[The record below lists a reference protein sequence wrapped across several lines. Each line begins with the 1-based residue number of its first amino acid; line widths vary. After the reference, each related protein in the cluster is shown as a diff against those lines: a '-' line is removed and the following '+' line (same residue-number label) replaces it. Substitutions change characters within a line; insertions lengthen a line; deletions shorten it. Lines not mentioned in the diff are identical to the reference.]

1 MGSVIQLS
9 TREVLIL
16 VSAFA
21 GVVFTFGK
29 LLLGQFERRM
39 QERFDGM
46 EKLRAAEKSA
56 LRDQFETL
64 ESNLEDT
71 TGRVTAVV
79 QRVEQLRD
87 ELPKQYVTREDWI
100 RFATTQDAKL
110 DRLMEL
116 VLSMKFNG
124 GNKS

>member
-1 MGSVIQLS
+1 VGSVIQLN

-16 VSAFA
+16 ISAFA

-39 QERFDGM
+39 QERFDAM
-46 EKLRAAEKSA
+46 EKLREAEKKA
-56 LRDQFETL
+56 QRDQFETL
-64 ESNLEDT
+64 ESNLEET
-71 TGRVTAVV
+71 TGRVTNIA

-87 ELPKQYVTREDWI
+87 ELPRQYVTREDWI
-100 RFATTQDAKL
+100 RFATTQDSKL

-116 VLSMKFNG
+116 VYSMKING

>member
-1 MGSVIQLS
+1 MGSVIQLN

-16 VSAFA
+16 ISAFA

-39 QERFDGM
+39 QERFDAM
-46 EKLRAAEKSA
+46 EKLREAEKKA
-56 LRDQFETL
+56 QRDQFETL
-64 ESNLEDT
+64 ESNLEET
-71 TGRVTAVV
+71 TGRVTNIA

-87 ELPKQYVTREDWI
+87 ELPRQYVTREDWI
-100 RFATTQDAKL
+100 RFATTQDSKL

-116 VLSMKFNG
+116 VYSMKING